1 MRLSFNLHVMEIIDM
16 ALYLDE
22 FKERFYQPVKE
33 RHEKYMQF
41 ETLPESDVAIA
52 ESTRDKE
59 RFLSNF
65 IACVEA
71 TIEQNVVLQNKL
83 SN

>member
-1 MRLSFNLHVMEIIDM
+1 MKVIDT

-33 RHEKYMQF
+33 RYEKYMQF

-71 TIEQNVVLQNKL
+71 TIEENVVLRNKL